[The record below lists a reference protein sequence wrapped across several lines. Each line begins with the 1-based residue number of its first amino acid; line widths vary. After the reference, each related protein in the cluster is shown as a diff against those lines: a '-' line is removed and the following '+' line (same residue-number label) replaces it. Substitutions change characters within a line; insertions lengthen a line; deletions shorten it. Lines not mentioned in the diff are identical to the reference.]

1 MESEYVA
8 CSAAIQ
14 EAVWLR
20 RFLQRLNIV
29 ASAMDPVT
37 IYSDSMAALAYA
49 KDLKYHGKTKHI
61 EIKYH
66 YIRDMVA
73 KKEVFLEHISTKS
86 MLADPLTKPIARDPF
101 HGHIKGLGLHRV

>member
-1 MESEYVA
+1 
-8 CSAAIQ
+8 
-14 EAVWLR
+14 
-20 RFLQRLNIV
+20 
-29 ASAMDPVT
+29 
-37 IYSDSMAALAYA
+37 MAALTYT

-73 KKEVFLEHISTKS
+73 KKEMFLEHISTKN

-101 HGHIKGLGLHRV
+101 HGHIKGIRVM